1 MLSRPPTRGLSLVE
15 LMIVLAVLGVAAGAL
30 SRIATR
36 QQKTYR
42 ALALRTLALTQLR
55 EGGEVLA
62 AELAGLA
69 PGAGDIYEGEMADAS
84 IGFRA
89 SFGTYLLCARP
100 AEGTSRIDVIRFR
113 ATGTPDPSQADAD
126 DGDLPAAGDSLWI
139 HESGREIAGAGD
151 RWSAH
156 LITGA
161 GEGRGPCGP
170 ALDSGSVAVARLTIA
185 PVLARPIA
193 AYAPVRVFRR
203 ARFALYRSSDGAWYL
218 GFRDCRPVVRNPPCA
233 PLQPVSGPYL
243 GHSPARALR
252 PSGLTLGY
260 LDRNGVPTDD
270 RLAVAAI
277 EIVLRAA
284 APATDGSPDTSVSRH
299 VVALRNAPP

>member
-1 MLSRPPTRGLSLVE
+1 MLSRAPTRGMSLVE
-15 LMIVLAVLGVAAGAL
+15 LLIVLAVLGAAAGAL

-36 QQKTYR
+36 QQKAYR
-42 ALALRTLALTQLR
+42 ALAMRTLALAHLR

-89 SFGTYLLCARP
+89 SLGTYLLCATP
-100 AEGTSRIDVIRFR
+100 AEGTNQIDVMRLR
-113 ATGTPDPSQADAD
+113 ATSTPRSSQGDAAAVD
-126 DGDLPAAGDSLWI
+126 RPAVGDSLWI
-139 HESGREIAGAGD
+139 YETGRDITGSGD
-151 RWSAH
+151 RWTAH

-161 GEGRGPCGP
+161 GEARGACAP
-170 ALDSGSVAVARLTIA
+170 ALDTGDVAVARLTIVPA
-185 PVLARPIA
+185 LARPLA
-193 AYAPVRVFRR
+193 VYAPARVFRR
-203 ARFALYRSSDGAWYL
+203 ARYALYRSSDGAWYL
-218 GFRDCRPVVRNPPCA
+218 GFADCRPVVRNPPCA

-243 GHSPARALR
+243 GYAPGRALR
-252 PSGLTLGY
+252 PSGLTLDY

-284 APATDGSPDTSVSRH
+284 APAPDGSPDTAVARR
-299 VVALRNAPP
+299 VVALRNATP